1 MGEGQNLPNGLSI
14 KVNFKL
20 RSEKGGW
27 VSQAKSVEE
36 SLLSG
41 GSRGQKS

>member
-1 MGEGQNLPNGLSI
+1 MGEGPNLPNGFSI

-27 VSQAKSVEE
+27 VSQAKSAEE

-41 GSRGQKS
+41 GNRGQQS